1 MSYAIMVGLTVLMG
15 LLYSWTGR
23 LNGRFFFGRTVSAE
37 TRGGETG
44 AAITRRYLA
53 GIVLTTA
60 AAAGIAWLGVHAGHR
75 SIGAGALLVEMVAFS
90 VIFARANGQARDLAM
105 QEPGGDA
112 QQSVREVTLLEQP
125 AYWVPG
131 VGAIVL
137 PAALCAAALTV
148 AVWMAGGES
157 GFSAGW
163 DALNSSMDG
172 QGYASL
178 LGLATGMLTAA
189 AGMLLA
195 FRSSAR
201 LRTGMARYTVR
212 ALISLA
218 WVATAL
224 MVGLLAANRMG
235 TAISHHT
242 GQGVIGGAMIVTL
255 GIVLWNQSRSRRYTP
270 PQVELGADDRW
281 RWGLFYVDRQDP
293 ALFVQSRCG
302 AGYTLN
308 YGRVAAWPITLGLIA
323 YVVGVLFF
331 LPMRR

>member
-1 MSYAIMVGLTVLMG
+1 MSYAISVGLTVLLG

-37 TRGGETG
+37 AG
-44 AAITRRYLA
+44 ASEAGRAITRQYRTAIALA
-53 GIVLTTA
+53 TA
-60 AAAGIAWLGVHAGHR
+60 AAAVAAWMGVHAGHR
-75 SIGAGALLVEMVAFS
+75 SIGAGALLVEMALFWA
-90 VIFARANGQARDLAM
+90 IFARANGQARELA
-105 QEPGGDA
+105 QEGV
-112 QQSVREVTLLEQP
+112 QTESVRQVALLEQP

-137 PAALCAAALTV
+137 PAAVFVAAVVA
-148 AVWMAGGES
+148 AVWMSGHGAGLG
-157 GFSAGW
+157 AGW
-163 DALNSSMDG
+163 SAFNSSIDG
-172 QGYASL
+172 QGYASI
-178 LGLATGMLTAA
+178 LGLATGMLCAA
-189 AGMLLA
+189 VGILLA

-212 ALISLA
+212 ALITLA

-235 TAISHHT
+235 VAISH
-242 GQGVIGGAMIVTL
+242 GAGKGVMGGAMIVTL
-255 GIVLWNQSRSRRYTP
+255 GIVVWNQSRSKRYTP
-270 PQVELGADDRW
+270 PPVELGADDRW

-331 LPMRR
+331 LPIHR